1 MRLRALPLLLLYGLA
16 ASAQTAAPPVAPV
29 VAASDALGRTT
40 PRGTVLGFL
49 KAMRLGDNEAAVRYL
64 NTKLRGQAAIDL
76 AKQLFVVL
84 DTRLPARLNA
94 LSALPEGSIPFP
106 AQPDRDLVGTI
117 ASAGANI
124 DILLERVKRGNGDQ
138 IWLFSSKTLDAI
150 PELYAQ
156 ASVESVEDHLPAFL
170 VRTRIAG
177 IAIYQWLALFVGLPV
192 LIVVLTMLNRLLS
205 MVARCLRRL
214 VRTNNGPPVR
224 DAPPV
229 RDVLPVPIRLLLLA
243 LVIRWLL
250 SSVPLP
256 LIARQIW
263 SNIAAVVTIVG
274 CVWLLC
280 MGVARIEARMRR
292 WLTSQNLEG
301 MIAVLRLGRRGC
313 ELLVVFAALLVGL
326 HHFGVKLTAAFAG
339 LGVGG
344 IAVAL
349 AAQKTLEN
357 VIGGVSIISDK
368 AVRVGDSLKVGDTM
382 GTVEDVGLRSTRI
395 RTLDRTLVSV
405 PNGQISTVTVE
416 NLSAR
421 DVFWFHPI
429 LRLGYETSAAQMRA
443 VLDGVT
449 RLLVQH
455 PLSRRDSIR
464 VRFLCFGVSSL
475 DVEVFAYL
483 GARDWEHF
491 LELQEQLLLEI
502 MEIVQSAGTRLAL
515 PAQTTYLNVSSGI
528 DQIPFQTARKRDRD
542 AA

>member
-1 MRLRALPLLLLYGLA
+1 MRLRAIPLLLLHCLA
-16 ASAQTAAPPVAPV
+16 ASAQTAAPPAAPAP
-29 VAASDALGRTT
+29 AAADALGRTT

-84 DTRLPARLNA
+84 DTRLPARLHE

-106 AQPDRDLVGTI
+106 AQPDKDLVGTI
-117 ASAGANI
+117 ASAGGNI
-124 DILLERVKRGNGDQ
+124 DILLERVKPRNADP
-138 IWLFSSKTLDAI
+138 IWLFSGKTLDAI
-150 PELYAQ
+150 PELYAE

-170 VRTRIAG
+170 VQTHLAG
-177 IAIYQWLALFVGLPV
+177 VPIYQWLALFVGLPA
-192 LIVVLTMLNRLLS
+192 LILALAILNRFLG
-205 MVARCLRRL
+205 MVVRCLRRL
-214 VRTNNGPPVR
+214 TRSSDARPVGN
-224 DAPPV
+224 
-229 RDVLPVPIRLLLLA
+229 VLPVPIRLLILA
-243 LVIRWLL
+243 LVIRWML

-263 SNIAAVVTIVG
+263 SNIAVVVTIVG
-274 CVWLLC
+274 CVWLAC
-280 MGVARIEARMRR
+280 MAVGRIEARMRR
-292 WLTSQNLEG
+292 WLTSRNLAGE
-301 MIAVLRLGRRGC
+301 IAVLRLGRRGC
-313 ELLVVFAALLVGL
+313 ELLVVFAGLLVGL
-326 HHFGVKLTAAFAG
+326 HHFGVNLTAAFAG

-357 VIGGVSIISDK
+357 VVGGVSIISDK
-368 AVRVGDSLKVGDTM
+368 AVRVGDSLKVGDTV

-395 RTLDRTLVSV
+395 RTLDRTVVSV
-405 PNGQISTVTVE
+405 PNGQIATVNVE

-443 VLDGVT
+443 VLEGVN
-449 RLLVQH
+449 RLLVRH
-455 PLSRRDSIR
+455 PLSRQDSIR

-483 GARDWEHF
+483 GARDWAHF

-515 PAQTTYLNVSSGI
+515 PAQTTYLTVSSG
-528 DQIPFQTARKRDRD
+528 DQVPFQTARKRDRD